1 MNLDTVLKADIFFV
15 IAAFSFVVLTIAMVF
30 VAIRLMRVLA
40 LAEDI
45 MNRIKHEVG
54 SISRDVSSV
63 RDAVKDKTASIT
75 TALES
80 VLAVMTLQK
89 VRKSRK
95 KKSSE

>member
-15 IAAFSFVVLTIAMVF
+15 IAAISFVILTGAMVF
-30 VAIRLMRVLA
+30 LTMRLMRILA

-45 MNRIKHEVG
+45 MTRIKHEVG

-63 RDAVKDKTASIT
+63 RDAVKEKTASI
-75 TALES
+75 ASLMES
-80 VLAVMTLQK
+80 LLAIVTLQK
-89 VRKSRK
+89 TRKSKK

>member
-15 IAAFSFVVLTIAMVF
+15 IAAVSFVILTGAMVF
-30 VAIRLMRVLA
+30 LTMRLMRILA

-45 MNRIKHEVG
+45 MTRIKHEVG

-63 RDAVKDKTASIT
+63 RDAVKEKTASI
-75 TALES
+75 ASLMES
-80 VLAVMTLQK
+80 VLAVVTMQK
-89 VRKSRK
+89 VRKARK